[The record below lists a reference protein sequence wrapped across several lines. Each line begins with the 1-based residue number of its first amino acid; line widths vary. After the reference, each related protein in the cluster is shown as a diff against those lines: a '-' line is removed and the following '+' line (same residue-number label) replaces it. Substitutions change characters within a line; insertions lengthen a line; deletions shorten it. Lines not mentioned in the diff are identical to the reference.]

1 MIDKAFES
9 DMKSILKYK
18 LMLADDVR
26 KFYDVNEETF
36 IVWIKLNWNLP
47 GKRFPVIFYHIFLR

>member
-1 MIDKAFES
+1 MIDKVFES

-36 IVWIKLNWNLP
+36 IVWIKLN
-47 GKRFPVIFYHIFLR
+47 